1 MLAFPLFTD
10 QSTNRWLIV
19 NDWGVAM
26 DLGGSSR
33 SFQNCKTLVGRE
45 EIARTLKKFMD
56 EEEGRKMRLK
66 IEPIRE
72 VMTKA
77 VMDRGTSDKNL
88 DLFIEALTA
97 KSRT

>member
-1 MLAFPLFTD
+1 
-10 QSTNRWLIV
+10 
-19 NDWGVAM
+19 
-26 DLGGSSR
+26 
-33 SFQNCKTLVGRE
+33 
-45 EIARTLKKFMD
+45 MD

-66 IEPIRE
+66 VEAIRE
-72 VMTKA
+72 VVIKA